1 MESFAPLDSCPDANR
16 MIARLLTS
24 LEEDRACLSRELH
37 DEMGGLLG
45 SVIMDI
51 EFAEQHMPLDVR
63 LRQRLTRARG
73 VLSNAIALER
83 KMLETLRPSILDN
96 FGLFEAIKWETKC
109 QCRRAKVEC
118 VETYPDT
125 QPAFNAESA
134 ISLFRIAQES
144 HRVALRQPGV
154 TTTHMAVDISEE
166 VLNIAVS
173 HDGEQSGAEKLKED
187 DLFAIC
193 FIAHRARSLGGRMTV
208 ADIWGGGTSYR
219 ASLPLA
225 RLVSERMLGAT
236 QESDQ
241 CPELTDRTTPT
252 GQLL

>member
-16 MIARLLTS
+16 MIERLLIS

-45 SVIMDI
+45 SVIMDL
-51 EFAEQHMPLDVR
+51 EFAQQHIPLDVR
-63 LRQRLTRARG
+63 VRQRLTRARG

-96 FGLFEAIKWETKC
+96 FGLFEAIRWEIKR
-109 QCRRAKVEC
+109 QCRRAHAEC

-125 QPAFNAESA
+125 QPLFNPESA

-154 TTTHMAVDISEE
+154 KITHLTVDISQGML
-166 VLNIAVS
+166 VIVVS
-173 HDGEQSGAEKLKED
+173 HDAEESVAEKLIED

-193 FIAHRARSLGGRMTV
+193 FVAHRARSLGGRMTV
-208 ADIWGGGTSYR
+208 INGREGGTSYR

-225 RLVSERMLGAT
+225 RLIAVHAQTAT
-236 QESDQ
+236 
-241 CPELTDRTTPT
+241 
-252 GQLL
+252 

>member
-24 LEEDRACLSRELH
+24 LEEDRASLSRELH

-45 SVIMDI
+45 SVIMDL
-51 EFAEQHMPLDVR
+51 EFAEQHSPLDVR
-63 LRQRLTRARG
+63 LRQRLARARG

-96 FGLFEAIKWETKC
+96 FGVFEAIRWEIKR
-109 QCRRAKVEC
+109 QCRRAHAEC
-118 VETYPDT
+118 VEIYPDT
-125 QPAFNAESA
+125 QPTFNPESA

-154 TTTHMAVDISEE
+154 KVTHVVVDIAQGM
-166 VLNIAVS
+166 LDIAVS
-173 HDGEQSGAEKLKED
+173 HDGADSAAEKLIED

-208 ADIWGGGTSYR
+208 TNGPDGGTSYR

-225 RLVSERMLGAT
+225 RLVTANA
-236 QESDQ
+236 
-241 CPELTDRTTPT
+241 DRDLEACKIPQNSQSSGPDNSYT
-252 GQLL
+252 

>member
-1 MESFAPLDSCPDANR
+1 MESFVPLDSCPDANR

-51 EFAEQHMPLDVR
+51 EFAEQQLPPDVR

-96 FGLFEAIKWETKC
+96 FGLFEAIKWEVKRQC
-109 QCRRAKVEC
+109 QRADVEC
-118 VETYPDT
+118 VETYPDR
-125 QPAFNAESA
+125 QPAFSAESA

-144 HRVALRQPGV
+144 QRVALRQPGV
-154 TTTHMAVDISEE
+154 KVTRMAV
-166 VLNIAVS
+166 NIAHGMLDIAIS
-173 HDGEQSGAEKLKED
+173 HDGDEGAGESVEED

-208 ADIWGGGTSYR
+208 VNDQEGETSYR

-225 RLVSERMLGAT
+225 RLVIV
-236 QESDQ
+236 
-241 CPELTDRTTPT
+241 
-252 GQLL
+252 

>member
-1 MESFAPLDSCPDANR
+1 MESFAPLDTCPDANR
-16 MIARLLTS
+16 MIERLLAS

-45 SVIMDI
+45 SVIMDL
-51 EFAEQHMPLDVR
+51 EFAERHIPLDVR
-63 LRQRLTRARG
+63 LRQRLTRARD

-96 FGLFEAIKWETKC
+96 FGLFEAIRWEIQR
-109 QCRRAKVEC
+109 QCRRAHAEC

-125 QPAFNAESA
+125 QPAFSPESA

-144 HRVALRQPGV
+144 HRVALRQPAV
-154 TTTHMAVDISEE
+154 KATRMAVNIARGI
-166 VLNIAVS
+166 LHIAVS
-173 HDGEQSGAEKLKED
+173 HDGEESAAEKLGED

-193 FIAHRARSLGGRMTV
+193 FIAHRARSLGGRMGVTNRRE
-208 ADIWGGGTSYR
+208 GGTSYH

-225 RLVSERMLGAT
+225 RLVTVPAQTAT
-236 QESDQ
+236 
-241 CPELTDRTTPT
+241 
-252 GQLL
+252 

>member
-16 MIARLLTS
+16 MIERLLTS

-51 EFAEQHMPLDVR
+51 EFAEQHIPLDVR

-96 FGLFEAIKWETKC
+96 FGLFEAIKWEVKR
-109 QCRRAKVEC
+109 QCRRVQVEY
-118 VETYPDT
+118 VETYPEM
-125 QPAFNAESA
+125 QPAFNPESA

-144 HRVALRQPGV
+144 QRVALRQPEV
-154 TTTHMAVDISEE
+154 KAIHMAVDIAHGM
-166 VLNIAVS
+166 LNIAVS
-173 HDGEQSGAEKLKED
+173 HDGDEGASERLKED

-193 FIAHRARSLGGRMTV
+193 FIAHRARSLGGRATV
-208 ADIWGGGTSYR
+208 TNGRQGGTSYR
-219 ASLPLA
+219 ASLPLS
-225 RLVSERMLGAT
+225 RLVIV
-236 QESDQ
+236 
-241 CPELTDRTTPT
+241 
-252 GQLL
+252 

>member
-1 MESFAPLDSCPDANR
+1 MESFAPLDCCPDANR

-51 EFAEQHMPLDVR
+51 EFAERHMPLDVR

-96 FGLFEAIKWETKC
+96 FGLFEAIRWEVKR
-109 QCRRAKVEC
+109 QCRRAHIEC

-125 QPAFNAESA
+125 QPAFSSESA

-144 HRVALRQPGV
+144 QRVALRQPGV
-154 TTTHMAVDISEE
+154 TATQMSV
-166 VLNIAVS
+166 NIAHGALDITVS
-173 HDGEQSGAEKLKED
+173 HDGEEGAAEKLKED

-193 FIAHRARSLGGRMTV
+193 FIAHRARSLGGRMTL
-208 ADIWGGGTSYR
+208 ANCREGGTSYR

-225 RLVSERMLGAT
+225 RLVIVRAQSAT
-236 QESDQ
+236 
-241 CPELTDRTTPT
+241 
-252 GQLL
+252 

>member
-16 MIARLLTS
+16 MIARLLAS

-45 SVIMDI
+45 SVIMDL
-51 EFAEQHMPLDVR
+51 EFAEQHIPLDARV
-63 LRQRLTRARG
+63 RQRLTRARG

-96 FGLFEAIKWETKC
+96 FGLFEAIRWEIKR
-109 QCRRAKVEC
+109 QCRRAEAQC
-118 VETYPDT
+118 VESYPHS
-125 QPAFNAESA
+125 QPAFLPEAA

-154 TTTHMAVDISEE
+154 KATLMAVDIRQGS
-166 VLNIAVS
+166 LDIAVS
-173 HDGEQSGAEKLKED
+173 HDGEDSAAEKLSED

-208 ADIWGGGTSYR
+208 TNGREGGTSYR

-225 RLVSERMLGAT
+225 KLVTVGMQAT
-236 QESDQ
+236 
-241 CPELTDRTTPT
+241 
-252 GQLL
+252 

>member
-1 MESFAPLDSCPDANR
+1 MESFAPLDRCPDANR
-16 MIARLLTS
+16 MLARLLTS

-73 VLSNAIALER
+73 VLSNAITLER

-96 FGLFEAIKWETKC
+96 FGLFEAIKWEVKR
-109 QCRRAKVEC
+109 QCRRAQVEC

-154 TTTHMAVDISEE
+154 QATRMAVDMAHG
-166 VLNIAVS
+166 VLDIGVS
-173 HDGEQSGAEKLKED
+173 HDGEEGAAEKLKED

-193 FIAHRARSLGGRMTV
+193 FIAHRARSLGGRLTV
-208 ADIWGGGTSYR
+208 ANGREGGTLYR

-225 RLVSERMLGAT
+225 GLFIGRSQCAT
-236 QESDQ
+236 
-241 CPELTDRTTPT
+241 
-252 GQLL
+252 

>member
-1 MESFAPLDSCPDANR
+1 

-51 EFAEQHMPLDVR
+51 EFAEQHVPLDVR

-96 FGLFEAIKWETKC
+96 FGLFEAIRWEVNR
-109 QCRRAKVEC
+109 QCRRAQVEC

-125 QPAFNAESA
+125 QPAFNSESA
-134 ISLFRIAQES
+134 ISLFRIAQELQ
-144 HRVALRQPGV
+144 RVALGRPGIKS
-154 TTTHMAVDISEE
+154 THLAVNIAQGM
-166 VLNIAVS
+166 LNIVVS
-173 HDGEQSGAEKLKED
+173 HDGEEGAAENLKED

-193 FIAHRARSLGGRMTV
+193 FIAHRARS
-208 ADIWGGGTSYR
+208 
-219 ASLPLA
+219 
-225 RLVSERMLGAT
+225 
-236 QESDQ
+236 
-241 CPELTDRTTPT
+241 
-252 GQLL
+252 

>member
-1 MESFAPLDSCPDANR
+1 MESFAPLDGCPDANR

-45 SVIMDI
+45 SVIMDL
-51 EFAEQHMPLDVR
+51 EFAEQHIPKDER
-63 LRQRLTRARG
+63 LRQRLTRARD

-83 KMLETLRPSILDN
+83 KMLEALRPSILDN
-96 FGLFEAIKWETKC
+96 FGLFEAIRWEVKR
-109 QCRRAKVEC
+109 QCRRTQVEC
-118 VETYPDT
+118 VETYPDM
-125 QPAFNAESA
+125 QPSFNPESA

-154 TTTHMAVDISEE
+154 KTTHMAI
-166 VLNIAVS
+166 NIAQGMLDIGVS
-173 HDGEQSGAEKLKED
+173 HDGEESAAEKLKED

-208 ADIWGGGTSYR
+208 ANSRNGGTSYR
-219 ASLPLA
+219 ARMPLT
-225 RLVSERMLGAT
+225 RLACVRT
-236 QESDQ
+236 QSV
-241 CPELTDRTTPT
+241 T
-252 GQLL
+252 

>member
-1 MESFAPLDSCPDANR
+1 MESFAPLDCCPDANR

-51 EFAEQHMPLDVR
+51 EFAEQHMRVDAR

-96 FGLFEAIKWETKC
+96 FGLFEAIRWEVKR
-109 QCRRAKVEC
+109 QCRRTHVEF

-125 QPAFNAESA
+125 QPAFNSESA

-144 HRVALRQPGV
+144 QRVALRQPGV
-154 TTTHMAVDISEE
+154 KATQMAVNIAHGALD
-166 VLNIAVS
+166 IAVS
-173 HDGEQSGAEKLKED
+173 HDGEEGAAEKLKED

-193 FIAHRARSLGGRMTV
+193 FIAHRARSLGGQMTV
-208 ADIWGGGTSYR
+208 ANCREGGALYR
-219 ASLPLA
+219 ARLPLG
-225 RLVSERMLGAT
+225 RLLNVRTQSAT
-236 QESDQ
+236 
-241 CPELTDRTTPT
+241 
-252 GQLL
+252 

>member
-1 MESFAPLDSCPDANR
+1 MESFAPLDCCPDANR
-16 MIARLLTS
+16 MVARLLTS

-51 EFAEQHMPLDVR
+51 EFAERHMPLDVR

-96 FGLFEAIKWETKC
+96 FGLFEAIRWEVKR
-109 QCRRAKVEC
+109 QCRRAHIEC

-125 QPAFNAESA
+125 QPAFNSGSA

-144 HRVALRQPGV
+144 QRVALRQPGV
-154 TTTHMAVDISEE
+154 TATQMSV
-166 VLNIAVS
+166 NIAHGALDITVS
-173 HDGEQSGAEKLKED
+173 HDGEEGAAEKLKED

-193 FIAHRARSLGGRMTV
+193 FVAHRARSLGGRMTV
-208 ADIWGGGTSYR
+208 ANCREGGTLYR

-225 RLVSERMLGAT
+225 RLVVARAQSAT
-236 QESDQ
+236 
-241 CPELTDRTTPT
+241 
-252 GQLL
+252 

>member
-16 MIARLLTS
+16 LIARLLAS

-51 EFAEQHMPLDVR
+51 EFAEQLMPLDVR

-73 VLSNAIALER
+73 VLSNAITLER
-83 KMLETLRPSILDN
+83 KILETLRPSILDN
-96 FGLFEAIKWETKC
+96 FGLFEAIKWEVNR
-109 QCRRAKVEC
+109 QCRRARIEC

-144 HRVALRQPGV
+144 QRVALRQPEV
-154 TTTHMAVDISEE
+154 KATRMAVN
-166 VLNIAVS
+166 VTHGMLNIVVS
-173 HDGEQSGAEKLKED
+173 HDGEEGAAERLKED

-193 FIAHRARSLGGRMTV
+193 FIAHRARSLGGRLTV
-208 ADIWGGGTSYR
+208 ANGREGGTVYR
-219 ASLPLA
+219 ACLPLS
-225 RLVSERMLGAT
+225 RLVIARTLSAT
-236 QESDQ
+236 
-241 CPELTDRTTPT
+241 
-252 GQLL
+252 

>member
-45 SVIMDI
+45 SVIMDL
-51 EFAEQHMPLDVR
+51 EFAEQHIPLDLR

-96 FGLFEAIKWETKC
+96 FGLFEAIRWEIKC
-109 QCRRAKVEC
+109 QCRRAHANC
-118 VETYPDT
+118 VDIYPDT
-125 QPAFNAESA
+125 QPVFNPESA

-144 HRVALRQPGV
+144 HGVALRQPGV
-154 TTTHMAVDISEE
+154 KATRMVVAIARDVLDIT
-166 VLNIAVS
+166 VS
-173 HDGEQSGAEKLKED
+173 HDGEESLADKLGED

-193 FIAHRARSLGGRMTV
+193 FVAHRARSLGGRMTV
-208 ADIWGGGTSYR
+208 VNGREGGTSYR
-219 ASLPLA
+219 ATLPLA
-225 RLVSERMLGAT
+225 RL
-236 QESDQ
+236 
-241 CPELTDRTTPT
+241 LTAPAQTAS
-252 GQLL
+252 

>member
-1 MESFAPLDSCPDANR
+1 

-51 EFAEQHMPLDVR
+51 EFAEQHVPLDVR

-96 FGLFEAIKWETKC
+96 FGLFEAIRWEVNR
-109 QCRRAKVEC
+109 QCRRAQVEC

-125 QPAFNAESA
+125 QPAFNSESA
-134 ISLFRIAQES
+134 ISLFRIAQELQ
-144 HRVALRQPGV
+144 RVALGQPGV
-154 TTTHMAVDISEE
+154 KSTHLAVNIDQGM
-166 VLNIAVS
+166 LNIVVS
-173 HDGEQSGAEKLKED
+173 HDGEEGAAENLKED

-208 ADIWGGGTSYR
+208 ANDREGEILYR

-225 RLVSERMLGAT
+225 RLVIA
-236 QESDQ
+236 
-241 CPELTDRTTPT
+241 RTPGGT
-252 GQLL
+252 

>member
-1 MESFAPLDSCPDANR
+1 MESFVPLDGCPDANR

-51 EFAEQHMPLDVR
+51 DFAEQHIPLDVR

-96 FGLFEAIKWETKC
+96 FGLFEAIKWEVER
-109 QCRRAKVEC
+109 QCRRAQVVC
-118 VETYPDT
+118 VETYPEGR
-125 QPAFNAESA
+125 PAFKPESA

-154 TTTHMAVDISEE
+154 KIIHTAVSIAEGM
-166 VLNIAVS
+166 LNIAVS
-173 HDGEQSGAEKLKED
+173 HDGEEGAAESLKED

-193 FIAHRARSLGGRMTV
+193 FIAHRARSLGGRTV
-208 ADIWGGGTSYR
+208 VENVSEGGASYR
-219 ASLPLA
+219 ATLPLA
-225 RLVSERMLGAT
+225 RLVAAHT
-236 QESDQ
+236 QVEA
-241 CPELTDRTTPT
+241 
-252 GQLL
+252 